1 MHVREAER
9 AVVGDVERLED
20 LCEGAGDAR
29 CEVGEGAGE
38 EGGGAGAEWGGWVLR
53 VRVGVVGTTGVGVVG
68 VGVGD
73 GEEGAGRC
81 GRRALG
87 FTG

>member
-38 EGGGAGAEWGGWVLR
+38 EGGGAGAEWGVWVLR
-53 VRVGVVGTTGVGVVG
+53 VRVGDGGTTG

-87 FTG
+87 FTR